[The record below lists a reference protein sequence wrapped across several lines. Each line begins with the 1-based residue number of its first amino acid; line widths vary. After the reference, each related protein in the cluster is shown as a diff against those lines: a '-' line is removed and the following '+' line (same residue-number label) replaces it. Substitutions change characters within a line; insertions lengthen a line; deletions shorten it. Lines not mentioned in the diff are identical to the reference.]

1 MEVKYAKNSLTLE
14 QLAENMVKEKM
25 AKTRAKRSS
34 KEVFSDEYFKTAEEM
49 IDWVMSGKEIVNT
62 EDLSEWMR
70 LEDGKVLHHYFA
82 CTDTGTP
89 LGYLKEHISIEG
101 FKDWVITCEE
111 ISEQQDIPVV
121 NEYFIKGC

>member
-14 QLAENMVKEKM
+14 QLAENINKEKM
-25 AKTRAKRSS
+25 EQERAKRS
-34 KEVFSDEYFKTAEEM
+34 KKKVFSDEYFKTAEEM

-62 EDLSEWMR
+62 ADLSEWMK

-89 LGYLKEHISIEG
+89 LGYLKAHISIEE
-101 FKDWVITCEE
+101 FKNWVITCEE
-111 ISEQQDIPVV
+111 ISEQDGIPVV

>member
-14 QLAENMVKEKM
+14 QLAENINKEKLDQE
-25 AKTRAKRSS
+25 RAKRP
-34 KEVFSDEYFKTAEEM
+34 KKKVFSDEYFKTAEEM

-62 EDLSEWMR
+62 EDLSEWMK

-89 LGYLKEHISIEG
+89 LGYLKAYISIEE
-101 FKDWVITCEE
+101 FKNWVITCEE
-111 ISEQQDIPVV
+111 ISEQDGIPVV

>member
-34 KEVFSDEYFKTAEEM
+34 KKVFSDEYFKTAEEM
-49 IDWVMSGKEIVNT
+49 IEWVMSGKEIVNT

-70 LEDGKVLHHYFA
+70 LEDGKILHHYFA

-89 LGYLKEHISIEG
+89 LGYLKEHISIEE
-101 FKDWVITCEE
+101 FKNWVISCEE
-111 ISEQQDIPVV
+111 ISEHQNTPVV

>member
-14 QLAENMVKEKM
+14 QLAENINKEKM
-25 AKTRAKRSS
+25 EQERAKRP
-34 KEVFSDEYFKTAEEM
+34 KKKVFSDEYFKTAEEM

-62 EDLSEWMR
+62 EDLSEWMK

-89 LGYLKEHISIEG
+89 LGYLKAHISIEE
-101 FKDWVITCEE
+101 FKNWVITCEE
-111 ISEQQDIPVV
+111 ISEQDGIPVV

>member
-14 QLAENMVKEKM
+14 QLAENIDKEKM
-25 AKTRAKRSS
+25 EQERAKRS
-34 KEVFSDEYFKTAEEM
+34 KKKVFSDEYFKTAEEM

-62 EDLSEWMR
+62 EDLSEWMK

-89 LGYLKEHISIEG
+89 LGYLKAHISIEE
-101 FKDWVITCEE
+101 FKNWVITCEE
-111 ISEQQDIPVV
+111 ISEQDGIPVV

>member
-25 AKTRAKRSS
+25 AKTRAQRSS

-70 LEDGKVLHHYFA
+70 LEDGKILHHYFA

-89 LGYLKEHISIEG
+89 LGYLKAHISIEE
-101 FKDWVITCEE
+101 FKNWVITCEE

>member
-14 QLAENMVKEKM
+14 QLAENINKEKM
-25 AKTRAKRSS
+25 EQARQKRP
-34 KEVFSDEYFKTAEEM
+34 KKKVFSDEYFKTAEEM

-62 EDLSEWMR
+62 EDLSEWMK

-89 LGYLKEHISIEG
+89 LGYLKARISIEE
-101 FKDWVITCEE
+101 FKNWVITCEE
-111 ISEQQDIPVV
+111 ISEQDGIPVV

>member
-14 QLAENMVKEKM
+14 QLAENMAKEKM

-34 KEVFSDEYFKTAEEM
+34 KKVFSDEYFKTAEEM

-62 EDLSEWMR
+62 EDLSEWMK

-111 ISEQQDIPVV
+111 ISEHQHIPVV

>member
-14 QLAENMVKEKM
+14 QLAESMAKEKM
-25 AKTRAKRSS
+25 AKTRTKRSN
-34 KEVFSDEYFKTAEEM
+34 KKVFSDEYFKTAEEM
-49 IDWVMSGKEIVNT
+49 IGWVMSGKEIVNT
-62 EDLSEWMR
+62 EDLSEWMK

-89 LGYLKEHISIEG
+89 LGYLKAHISIEE
-101 FKDWVITCEE
+101 FKNWVITCEE
-111 ISEQQDIPVV
+111 ISEQDGLPVV

>member
-49 IDWVMSGKEIVNT
+49 IDWIMSGNAIVST
-62 EDLSEWMR
+62 TDTSEWMQ
-70 LEDGKVLHHYFA
+70 LIGDKIIHHSFE
-82 CTDTGTP
+82 CTDIGVP
-89 LGYLKEHISIEG
+89 LGYLKHSLSIEE
-101 FKDWVITCEE
+101 FKDWVLACEE
-111 ISEQQDIPVV
+111 ISERNNISVV
-121 NEYFIKGC
+121 NEYFIKG

>member
-14 QLAENMVKEKM
+14 QLVENMVKEKM

-62 EDLSEWMR
+62 EDLSEWMK

-89 LGYLKEHISIEG
+89 LGYLKERISIEE
-101 FKDWVITCEE
+101 FKNWVITCEE
-111 ISEQQDIPVV
+111 ISEQQGIPVV

>member
-14 QLAENMVKEKM
+14 QLAENMTKEKM
-25 AKTRAKRSS
+25 AKTREKRSN
-34 KEVFSDEYFKTAEEM
+34 KKVFSDEYFKTAEEM

-62 EDLSEWMR
+62 EDLSEWMK

-101 FKDWVITCEE
+101 FKKWVITCEE
-111 ISEQQDIPVV
+111 ISEQDGLPVV